1 MKLDLL
7 NKVVLLTGAGKGIG
21 KEILSLLI
29 KEKLIVYAITRD
41 LSDFKEIKKSK
52 NVFLFSGDVSDD
64 KLIEEIFSV
73 SKKNKHIINCLI
85 NNAGIRQRKK
95 FSDISNENL
104 QNIFESNFF
113 SIFRIT
119 QKFFKEFRLK
129 KNMGSI
135 INISSIVGNLVF
147 NELSGYASTK
157 AAIDGLTKSLSI
169 EFSKK
174 GIRVNSIAP
183 GFVKSSYFK
192 SFQKERSSLYK
203 WTLSRIPLNKWGENL
218 DVANLALFLLSE
230 NSKYINGQV
239 IKIDGGWTAS

>member
-1 MKLDLL
+1 MKLDLI

-29 KEKLIVYAITRD
+29 KEKIIVYAITRD
-41 LSDFKEIKKSK
+41 LNDFKKIKKSK
-52 NVFLFSGDVSDD
+52 YVFLFSGDVTDD
-64 KLIEEIFSV
+64 KLIEKIFSV

-104 QNIFESNFF
+104 QNIFDSNFF

-119 QKFFKEFRLK
+119 QKFFKEFRFK

-135 INISSIVGNLVF
+135 INISSIVGNLGF

-192 SFQKERSSLYK
+192 SFQKKKSSLYK

-218 DVANLALFLLSE
+218 DVANLVLFLLSE